1 MELTWY
7 GHSCFRLKQA
17 RGATVVTDPCGKDVG
32 YNVPRLRSDIVTISL
47 DEADYNN
54 CTLVRGNPKVIR
66 GPGEYEVR
74 GVFITGIATP
84 MKKAKGANRPKN
96 TVYLFDFDELA
107 VCHLGSLD
115 HVPSQSQVEALSA
128 IDVLLIPVGART
140 TISAGEAAEVV
151 GLFEPRIVVPMHYK
165 TKAIKE
171 RLEPVSKFLAE
182 MGLPQTEACD
192 SLQITK
198 SDLPSETQ
206 VVVLNYQEQ

>member
-7 GHSCFRLKQA
+7 GHSCFRLKRT
-17 RGATVVTDPCGKDVG
+17 RGAAVVTDPCGKDVG
-32 YNVPRLRSDIVTISL
+32 YDVPRVRADIVTISL

-54 CTLVRGNPKVIR
+54 CALVRGGPKVIR

-84 MKKAKGANRPKN
+84 MKKTKGADRPKN
-96 TVYLFDFDELA
+96 TVYLFDFDELT

-115 HVPSQSQVEALSA
+115 HVPSQSQVEALST

-140 TISAGEAAEVV
+140 TISASQAAEVV
-151 GLFEPRIVVPMHYK
+151 GLLEPRVVIPMHYK
-165 TKAIKE
+165 TKAIKA

-182 MGLPQTEACD
+182 MGLPQAESRD
-192 SLQITK
+192 SLQVTQ
-198 SDLPSETQ
+198 SGLPSETQ
-206 VVVLNYQEQ
+206 VIVLNHQG

>member
-7 GHSCFRLKQA
+7 GHSCFRLKQT

-32 YNVPRLRSDIVTISL
+32 YNVPRLRADIVTISL

-54 CTLVRGNPKVIR
+54 CALVRGDPKVVR

-84 MKKAKGANRPKN
+84 MKKAKRADRPKN

-140 TISAGEAAEVV
+140 TMSANQAAEVV
-151 GLFEPRIVVPMHYK
+151 GLLEPRIVIPMHYK
-165 TKAIKE
+165 TKAIKAK
-171 RLEPVSKFLAE
+171 LEPVSKFLAE
-182 MGLPQTEACD
+182 MGLPQAEARD
-192 SLQITK
+192 SLQVTQ

-206 VVVLNYQEQ
+206 VIVLNYQE

>member
-17 RGATVVTDPCGKDVG
+17 RGATVVTDPCGKD
-32 YNVPRLRSDIVTISL
+32 IVTVSL

-54 CTLVRGNPKVIR
+54 CALVRGNPKVIR

-84 MKKAKGANRPKN
+84 MKKAKGTNRPKN

-140 TISAGEAAEVV
+140 TISAGEAAEVI

-182 MGLPQTEACD
+182 MGLPQTEARD

-206 VVVLNYQEQ
+206 VVVLNYQE